1 MFYPDTLGRTPF
13 RSQRPKTKVSIF
25 LAKNEYILEI
35 LLFCRIE
42 ELSKLNYSMDVE
54 LQKEREIR
62 EQMQA
67 KLRLYGT
74 PRRTSGHSGSTSQ
87 DRSDS
92 PGPVLH
98 I

>member
-1 MFYPDTLGRTPF
+1 MFLGFTG
-13 RSQRPKTKVSIF
+13 
-25 LAKNEYILEI
+25 
-35 LLFCRIE
+35 LLFSMIFKHCVAFYFRIE

-62 EQMQA
+62 ELMQT

-74 PRRTSGHSGSTSQ
+74 PRRTSSVQ

-92 PGPVLH
+92 PGPVQH